1 MFNQNKNIMS
11 KRDEVKQILID
22 MAYTKDAKP
31 VFINENWVKLTDDR
45 NLKRIDEAVDKVLE
59 AFKVS
64 PEDKAYEIL
73 CTDEDYTIDE
83 MIEAI
88 KEQAKIDDTVTID
101 YIGGVSVW
109 QKMELEFTC
118 HEFLKYIGLK
128 E

>member
-1 MFNQNKNIMS
+1 M
-11 KRDEVKQILID
+11 
-22 MAYTKDAKP
+22 
-31 VFINENWVKLTDDR
+31 
-45 NLKRIDEAVDKVLE
+45 DKVLE
-59 AFKVS
+59 AFKAS

-118 HEFLKYIGLK
+118 HEFLKYIGLR